1 MPDKKDIPT
10 LTHIVHEGDDS
21 MLNHFDAH
29 QLNEGKEEEKTDTPE
44 LTEPE
49 LTENATSFENI
60 DFDSADFE
68 SIEINSNELD
78 DLPSLKADKDTS
90 DTDITC
96 DEDSADFSI
105 DSGVID
111 TELSTTNMDLENSLE
126 QGAETNKLEKQSI
139 QKKIDEAIAD
149 AIPWIELNLKKQL
162 YKKFDI

>member
-29 QLNEGKEEEKTDTPE
+29 QLNEEGKTDT
-44 LTEPE
+44 PE

-68 SIEINSNELD
+68 CIEINSNELD
-78 DLPSLKADKDTS
+78 DLPSLKAD
-90 DTDITC
+90 
-96 DEDSADFSI
+96 EGSADFSI

-111 TELSTTNMDLENSLE
+111 TELSTANMDLENASE
-126 QGAETNKLEKQSI
+126 QAADTNRLEKQSI